1 MALDQEDLEQICADL
16 VHLCQLE
23 TKEGMSA
30 RGVKEGMVF
39 CGSTTE
45 SAEIAKYS
53 AEQRLRILN
62 LLELKADDR
71 EEHCDSIRKCI
82 QRLDEF
88 IELDPYEEWA
98 DPELE
103 E

>member
-1 MALDQEDLEQICADL
+1 MNLDQEDLERICADL
-16 VHLCQLE
+16 VHLCRLE
-23 TKEGMSA
+23 TKEGMSTRA
-30 RGVKEGMVF
+30 VMDEIAF

-45 SAEIAKYS
+45 SAEAVKYS

-62 LLELKADDR
+62 LPELRGDDR
-71 EEHCDSIRKCI
+71 EEHRDAVRKCI
-82 QRLDEF
+82 QQLDGF
-88 IELDPYEEWA
+88 IVRDPYAEWA

>member
-1 MALDQEDLEQICADL
+1 MALDQKDLESICADL
-16 VHLCQLE
+16 VRLCRLE

-30 RGVKEGMVF
+30 RAVKERIAF

-62 LLELKADDR
+62 LFELKADDR

-88 IELDPYEEWA
+88 IDRDPYEEWA
-98 DPELE
+98 DPELDE
-103 E
+103 